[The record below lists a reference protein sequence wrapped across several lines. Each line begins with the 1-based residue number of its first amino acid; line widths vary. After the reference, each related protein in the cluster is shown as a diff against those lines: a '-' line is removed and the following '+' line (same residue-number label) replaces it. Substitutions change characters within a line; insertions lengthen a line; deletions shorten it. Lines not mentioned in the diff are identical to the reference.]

1 MKIEYIYDPFN
12 SGKHYNRMEEEVQLY
27 LDETTDRMK
36 KAIAHLEQELARI
49 RAGKANP
56 SILEG
61 VKVDYYGVDTPLNQV
76 SNINT
81 PDAKTIMIQPWE
93 KNMLEPIERAIMAA
107 NLGYNPINNGEVLR
121 INIPALTE
129 ERRGQIVKQVK
140 SEGEN
145 AKVSIRNTRKWA
157 NDEFKQLQKDGL
169 SEDAEK
175 AAEDEVQKLTD
186 EYTQKVEELVE
197 AKEKDIMTV

>member
-1 MKIEYIYDPFN
+1 
-12 SGKHYNRMEEEVQLY
+12 MEEEVQLY
-27 LDETTDRMK
+27 LEEAEERMQ
-36 KAIAHLEQELARI
+36 KAIAHLEQELSRI

-61 VKVDYYGVDTPLNQV
+61 VKVDYYGVDTPLSQV

-81 PDAKTIMIQPWE
+81 PDAKTIVIQPWE
-93 KNMLEPIERAIMAA
+93 KNMLESIDKAIMAA

-129 ERRGQIVKQVK
+129 ERRTQIVKQVK

-157 NDEFKQLQKDGL
+157 NDELKQLEKDGL

-175 AAEDEVQKLTD
+175 LAEDEVQKFTD
-186 EYTQKVEELVE
+186 EYTKKVEELVE

>member
-1 MKIEYIYDPFN
+1 
-12 SGKHYNRMEEEVQLY
+12 MEEEVQLY

-36 KAIAHLEQELARI
+36 KAIAHLEQELSRI

-93 KNMLEPIERAIMAA
+93 KNLLEPIERAIMAA